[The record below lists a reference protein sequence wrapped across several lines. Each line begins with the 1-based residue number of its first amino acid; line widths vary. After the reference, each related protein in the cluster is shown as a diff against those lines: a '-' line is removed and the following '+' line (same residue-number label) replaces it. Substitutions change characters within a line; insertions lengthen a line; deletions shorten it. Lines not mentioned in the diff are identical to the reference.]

1 MTCTGFDAVTMD
13 LCQKIEHVSS
23 KYDKP
28 FMEVLNRIME
38 FHTSWEG
45 ETDCPKLP
53 AVPHVESA
61 RLEDFT

>member
-45 ETDCPKLP
+45 ET
-53 AVPHVESA
+53 E
-61 RLEDFT
+61 